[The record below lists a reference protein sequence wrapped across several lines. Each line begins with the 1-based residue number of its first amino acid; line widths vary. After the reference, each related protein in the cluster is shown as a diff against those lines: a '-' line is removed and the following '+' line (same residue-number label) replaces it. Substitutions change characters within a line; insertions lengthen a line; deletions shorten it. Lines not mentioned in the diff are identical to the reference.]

1 MSNGR
6 FSFCPWTLKYN
17 LSQDNRRFMS
27 KQININYYFAVP
39 NRVKNSINFV
49 QEKWQLTGGGL
60 DIWESLLHFH
70 GLENWVNQ
78 IPVQFFLYNNP
89 RLDSLSFLT
98 LIVSL
103 SLIKVIANS
112 VYANPAMVHLVF
124 MVAIQ
129 CFAKGDLYL
138 LEVYPPKTFTYHL
151 LTKYHH
157 SSIPLWESFQ

>member
-1 MSNGR
+1 
-6 FSFCPWTLKYN
+6 
-17 LSQDNRRFMS
+17 MS
-27 KQININYYFAVP
+27 KQYNINYYFAVP

-89 RLDSLSFLT
+89 KLDSLSFLT

-103 SLIKVIANS
+103 SLIKVTANS
-112 VYANPAMVHLVF
+112 VYANPVMGHLVF

-129 CFAKGDLYL
+129 CFAKGDVYL
-138 LEVYPPKTFTYHL
+138 LEVL
-151 LTKYHH
+151 
-157 SSIPLWESFQ
+157 SS